1 MAHLTKRA
9 IDTFT
14 PDPKR
19 EIRLWDDTPRGLFL
33 RVKPSGAQTFG
44 IQYRSPL
51 TDKKTRVTIGQY
63 GRLTLEQ
70 ARIEARKQLAMVA
83 RGEDPA
89 DAKRKAREKARAT
102 AVTVA
107 TLCEEY
113 MRDARIGMVTYRGK
127 AKKAGTL
134 DIDQGRIKR
143 HIVPL
148 LGDKLVREVTTDDV
162 VSFMHNVRLGKTAVT
177 EKTGPRGVARVS
189 GGDGTARR
197 TVGLLGSIFSY
208 SMKRGVR
215 PDNPVAGVEKSPD
228 GKRDRVLNPDEY
240 HRLGE
245 ALDTLE
251 REGANRVAV
260 VAVRVLALTG
270 SRKGEIFGLR
280 WSEVDAHRQCLRF
293 GDSKTGQQ
301 VRPVGRAA
309 LEALA
314 ETRKAESP
322 LVFPAGRGEGSLT
335 DTKVFHRACKLA
347 GLEEVTPHVLRHS
360 FASAALELEYSE
372 LTIAGLLGHRS
383 HSVTARYSHHV
394 DRALVAAAD
403 RVSALIARRME
414 GTDEQ
419 GAVVVPLATA

>member
-1 MAHLTKRA
+1 
-9 IDTFT
+9 
-14 PDPKR
+14 
-19 EIRLWDDTPRGLFL
+19 
-33 RVKPSGAQTFG
+33 
-44 IQYRSPL
+44 
-51 TDKKTRVTIGQY
+51 
-63 GRLTLEQ
+63 
-70 ARIEARKQLAMVA
+70 MVA
-83 RGEDPA
+83 CGEDPA

-107 TLCEEY
+107 TLCEDY
-113 MRDARIGMVTYRGK
+113 MRDARKGMVTYRGK
-127 AKKAGTL
+127 AKKASTL
-134 DIDQGRIKR
+134 GIDQGRIKR

-215 PDNPVAGVEKSPD
+215 PDNPVAGVERSPD

-240 HRLGE
+240 HCLGE

-251 REGANRVAV
+251 HEGVNRVAV

-270 SRKGEIFGLR
+270 GRKGEIFGLR
-280 WSEVDAHRQCLRF
+280 WPEVDAHRQCLRL
-293 GDSKTGQQ
+293 GDSTTGQQ

-314 ETRKAESP
+314 ETPRKEESP
-322 LVFPAGRGEGSLT
+322 FVFPAGRGEGHLT

-347 GLEEVTPHVLRHS
+347 ALERVTPHVLRHS
-360 FASAALELEYSE
+360 FASVALELEYSE

-419 GAVVVPLATA
+419 GAAVVPLATARQG